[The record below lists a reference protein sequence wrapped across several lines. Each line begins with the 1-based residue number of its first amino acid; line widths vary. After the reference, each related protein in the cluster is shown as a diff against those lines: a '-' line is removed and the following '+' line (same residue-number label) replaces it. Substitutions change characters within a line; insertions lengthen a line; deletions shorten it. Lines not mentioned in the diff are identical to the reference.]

1 MHFSQQE
8 REQLLLLKYV
18 GTTVIER
25 LEQIGIHSFEQLAKE
40 RYEDI
45 CAQVATLLGS
55 SCWKNSPQAKA
66 AINAAIELAKNK
78 Y

>member
-45 CAQVATLLGS
+45 CAQVATLVEAAAGKIARKQKRRS
-55 SCWKNSPQAKA
+55 TPQS
-66 AINAAIELAKNK
+66 N
-78 Y
+78 

>member
-40 RYEDI
+40 WYEDI
-45 CAQVATLLGS
+45 CA
-55 SCWKNSPQAKA
+55 
-66 AINAAIELAKNK
+66 
-78 Y
+78 

>member
-45 CAQVATLLGS
+45 CAQVATLVGS
-55 SCWKNSPQAKA
+55 SCWKNSPQARNAISA
-66 AINAAIELAKNK
+66 AIDFARGQ
-78 Y
+78 